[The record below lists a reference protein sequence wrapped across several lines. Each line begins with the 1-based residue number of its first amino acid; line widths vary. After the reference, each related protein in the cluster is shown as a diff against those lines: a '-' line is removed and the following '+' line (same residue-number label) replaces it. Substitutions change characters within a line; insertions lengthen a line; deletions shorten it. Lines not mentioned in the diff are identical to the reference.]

1 MSYFDLADQD
11 EMARQLGS
19 ELGIISDSS
28 KRLSRK
34 EKDQIEE
41 AFHRQEF
48 LKFLKKPG
56 PQR

>member
-1 MSYFDLADQD
+1 MSFLDLVDQE

-34 EKDQIEE
+34 ERDQIEE
-41 AFHRQEF
+41 ALHRQEF
-48 LKFLKKPG
+48 LKFL
-56 PQR
+56 